1 MADYRIQRP
10 SSPDEILGAAVDKI
24 APAYTKHAQEFLQ
37 SATPGQRL
45 LLAWYF
51 YWDDVT
57 NGGHAQYFGNYTGDL
72 WEYAMKACDAF
83 GVPEA
88 AILRD
93 ALALFP
99 DGQPA
104 KAQSERQEQLAE
116 IDENKLEDLDVRFYD
131 KPASDQEVLQ
141 YIEAH
146 AKEFFAED
154 GPAGRNVPCD
164 SNAARRPAGR

>member
-1 MADYRIQRP
+1 MADYRVQRP
-10 SSPDEILGAAVDKI
+10 SSPDEILGAAVDKMLS
-24 APAYTKHAQEFLQ
+24 AYSSQHAQEFLE

-93 ALALFP
+93 
-99 DGQPA
+99 DNQPL
-104 KAQSERQEQLAE
+104 QRTG
-116 IDENKLEDLDVRFYD
+116 R
-131 KPASDQEVLQ
+131 AS
-141 YIEAH
+141 
-146 AKEFFAED
+146 
-154 GPAGRNVPCD
+154 R
-164 SNAARRPAGR
+164 SS